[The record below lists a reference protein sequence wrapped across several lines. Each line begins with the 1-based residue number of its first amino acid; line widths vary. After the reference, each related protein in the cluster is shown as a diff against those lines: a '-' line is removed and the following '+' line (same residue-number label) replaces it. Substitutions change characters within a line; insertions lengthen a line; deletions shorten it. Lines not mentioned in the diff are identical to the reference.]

1 MSSTVATCVEAPTAD
16 GDECTLRPY
25 ASVNDPWAHCK
36 IDDGIVNEKDKEQ
49 DLPIYRFT
57 LVAAMV
63 RNLDRDFSALS
74 VTSSKYI

>member
-57 LVAAMV
+57 LVAAWFGISIEISQ
-63 RNLDRDFSALS
+63 L
-74 VTSSKYI
+74 YQ